1 MFKKILIF
9 FTIICTLFIGCER
22 KPLYL
27 QGDTALKINVQ
38 VEANINVLWK
48 PSWKDSL
55 KYDWDENLY
64 SPINYT
70 LPTSCNVVIFNS
82 GRLLSETTINTGK
95 RELIDVELNN
105 TYDLLIYSKDIPWTA
120 TYYEGGRYYVETPTT
135 KGRATKNEISKEYE
149 TVEQP
154 GEVFA
159 MNKKE
164 IYLSNDIS
172 DFEEVIEN
180 GKLIYVYNIDEML
193 EPVSY
198 IYIVQFIV
206 INDDNSP
213 IIEAKD
219 IANFTISG
227 ISTKKNMFTNTP
239 VYTGNKQ
246 ISTFDIKPG
255 QFHSP
260 DSLIFASRVTIL
272 DLLPDEVNSSWSS
285 QIDYLY
291 YTNID
296 VDTYNYG
303 EVTGTKDITKQLRE
317 NPKGGIINVI
327 ILNSELKKDNPDS
340 DNTFGID
347 LNEWKE
353 HIFDV
358 L

>member
-1 MFKKILIF
+1 MPIIF
-9 FTIICTLFIGCER
+9 LVGCER

-38 VEANINVLWK
+38 VEANINVMWRAT
-48 PSWKDSL
+48 WRDTL
-55 KYDWDENLY
+55 KYDWDEDLY
-64 SPINYT
+64 GPLFYT
-70 LPTSCNVVIFNS
+70 MPTTCNVVIFNK
-82 GRLLSETTINTGK
+82 GGNLLSETTVKTGK

-105 TYDLLIYSKDIPWTA
+105 TYDLLIYSKDLPWTQ

-135 KGRATKNEISKEYE
+135 KGRATKNEISHEYE

-180 GKLIYVYNIDEML
+180 GKLVYVYNIDEML

-227 ISTKKNMFTNTP
+227 ISTKKNMFTNSP

-255 QFHSP
+255 QFRSA
-260 DSLIFASRVTIL
+260 DTLVFASRVTIL

-296 VDTYNYG
+296 VETYNYG

-317 NPKGGIINVI
+317 NPKGGIITVI
-327 ILNSELKKDNPDS
+327 ILNSELKKENNPS
-340 DNTFGID
+340 GNNGFGIN

-353 HIFDV
+353 HIYDV
-358 L
+358 V

>member
-9 FTIICTLFIGCER
+9 MFICLSSIGCER

-38 VEANINVLWK
+38 VEADINVLWNV
-48 PSWKDSL
+48 SWRDSL
-55 KYDWDENLY
+55 KYDWDETLY
-64 SPINYT
+64 GPLFYT
-70 LPTSCNVVIFNS
+70 LPTTCNVVIFND
-82 GRLLSETTINTGK
+82 GNLLSETTVQTGK

-105 TYDLLIYSKDIPWTA
+105 TYDLLIYSKEYFWVN
-120 TYYEGGRYYVETPTT
+120 TYYEGGRYYVETPSMEA
-135 KGRATKNEISKEYE
+135 RATKNLVSREYE
-149 TVEQP
+149 TVNQP
-154 GEVFA
+154 GEIFA
-159 MNKKE
+159 MNKKQ

-180 GKLIYVYNIDEML
+180 GKLVYVYNIDEML

-198 IYIVQFIV
+198 IYIIQFIV
-206 INDDNSP
+206 VNDDHSP
-213 IIEAKD
+213 LIEARD
-219 IANFTISG
+219 IANFTVSG

-246 ISTFDIKPG
+246 ISTEDIKPG
-255 QFHSP
+255 QFHTP
-260 DSLIFASRVTIL
+260 DSLVFASRVTIL

-285 QIDYLY
+285 QIDFLY

-303 EVTGTKDITKQLRE
+303 EVTGTKDITQQLRE
-317 NPKGGIINVI
+317 NPKGGVITVI
-327 ILNSELKKDNPDS
+327 ILNSELKKETPEGS
-340 DNTFGID
+340 GGFGID
-347 LNEWKE
+347 LNEWQE
-353 HIFDV
+353 HTFNV

>member
-1 MFKKILIF
+1 MYLFLFMSLIA
-9 FTIICTLFIGCER
+9 CER

-27 QGDTALKINVQ
+27 QGDTALKIDVQ
-38 VEANINVLWK
+38 VEANINVLWRAG
-48 PSWKDSL
+48 WRDTL
-55 KYDWDENLY
+55 KYDWNEDLY
-64 SPINYT
+64 GPLFYT
-70 LPTSCNVVIFNS
+70 MPTTCNVVIFNQ
-82 GRLLSETTINTGK
+82 GNLLSETQIQTNK
-95 RELIDVELNN
+95 RQLIDVELNN
-105 TYDLLIYSKDIPWTA
+105 NYDLLIYSKQYFWVD
-120 TYYEGGRYYVETPTT
+120 TYYEGGRYYIEAPSME
-135 KGRATKNEISKEYE
+135 GRATKNKISQEYE
-149 TVEQP
+149 TVNQP

-164 IYLSNDIS
+164 IFLSNDLS
-172 DFEEVIEN
+172 DFEEVVEN
-180 GKLIYVYNIDEML
+180 GKLVYVYNIDEML
-193 EPVSY
+193 EPISY
-198 IYIVQFIV
+198 IYIVQFII

-255 QFHSP
+255 QFHGP

-272 DLLPDEVNSSWSS
+272 DLLPDDVNSSWSS

-317 NPKGGIINVI
+317 NPKGGIITVE
-327 ILNSELKKDNPDS
+327 ILNSELKKTNS
-340 DNTFGID
+340 GTSNGFGID
-347 LNEWKE
+347 LAEWKE

-358 L
+358 I

>member
-1 MFKKILIF
+1 MILF
-9 FTIICTLFIGCER
+9 SLLVGCER

-27 QGDTALKINVQ
+27 QGDVALKINVQ
-38 VEANINVLWK
+38 VEANINVFWS

-55 KYDWDENLY
+55 KYEWDETLY
-64 SPINYT
+64 GPIGYT
-70 LPTSCNVVIFNS
+70 IPDRCNVVIFNS
-82 GRLLSETTINTGK
+82 GKLLSETTVQTGK

-105 TYDLLIYSKDIPWTA
+105 TYDLLIYSKEYHWTE
-120 TYYEGGRYYVETPTT
+120 TYYEGGRYYVETPSTT
-135 KGRATKNEISKEYE
+135 KARSTKNQIANEYE

-159 MNKKE
+159 MNKKS
-164 IYLSNDIS
+164 IYLSNDVS

-180 GKLIYVYNIDEML
+180 GKLIYVYNIDEQL

-198 IYIVQFIV
+198 IYIIQFIV
-206 INDDNSP
+206 INDDHSP

-219 IANFTISG
+219 IANFTVSG
-227 ISTKKNMFTNTP
+227 ISTKKNMFTNSP

-255 QFHSP
+255 QFHTP
-260 DSLIFASRVTIL
+260 DTLVFASRVTIL

-317 NPKGGIINVI
+317 NPKGGVI
-327 ILNSELKKDNPDS
+327 SVYILNSELKKENPIDGS
-340 DNTFGID
+340 HSFGID

-358 L
+358 F

>member
-1 MFKKILIF
+1 MYKKILIF
-9 FTIICTLFIGCER
+9 ILFGFLLLTACER

-27 QGDTALKINVQ
+27 QGDAALKINVQ
-38 VEANINVLWK
+38 VEADINAMWNV
-48 PSWKDSL
+48 SWRDSL
-55 KYDWDENLY
+55 KYVWDENAYGPLF
-64 SPINYT
+64 YT
-70 LPTSCNVVIFNS
+70 IPTTCNVVIFN
-82 GRLLSETTINTGK
+82 GGKLLSETVVQTGK
-95 RELIDVELNN
+95 RELIDIELNN
-105 TYDLLIYSKDIPWTA
+105 TYDLLIYSKDSPWTE
-120 TYYEGGRYYVETPTT
+120 TYYEGGRYYVETPSM

-164 IYLSNDIS
+164 IYLSDDIS
-172 DFEEVIEN
+172 DFEEVYEN
-180 GKLIYVYNIDEML
+180 GKLVYVYNIDEML

-198 IYIVQFIV
+198 IYIIQFIV
-206 INDDNSP
+206 INDDHSP

-227 ISTKKNMFTNTP
+227 ISTKKNLFTNTP

-255 QFHSP
+255 QFHTA
-260 DSLIFASRVTIL
+260 DTLVFASRVTIL
-272 DLLPDEVNSSWSS
+272 DLLPDDENSSWSS
-285 QIDYLY
+285 QLDYLY

-296 VDTYNYG
+296 IDTYNYG
-303 EVTGTKDITKQLRE
+303 EVTGTKDITKQLKE
-317 NPKGGIINVI
+317 NPKGGIITVT
-327 ILNSELKKDNPDS
+327 ILNSELKRETHGGDGA
-340 DNTFGID
+340 FGID

-358 L
+358 F

>member
-1 MFKKILIF
+1 MCKKILVLWL
-9 FTIICTLFIGCER
+9 FTLSLLSCER

-38 VEANINVLWK
+38 VEADISVLWNV
-48 PSWKDSL
+48 SWKDSL
-55 KYDWDENLY
+55 KYNWDESLY
-64 SPINYT
+64 GPLFYT
-70 LPTSCNVVIFNS
+70 IPSTCNVVIFNN
-82 GRLLSETTINTGK
+82 GLILSETTVQTGK

-105 TYDLLIYSKDIPWTA
+105 TYDLLIYSKEYHWTE
-120 TYYEGGRYYVETPTT
+120 TYYEGGRYYVETPST
-135 KGRATKNEISKEYE
+135 KGRDTKNEISKEYE
-149 TVEQP
+149 TVSQP

-159 MNKKE
+159 MK

-180 GKLIYVYNIDEML
+180 GKLVYVYNIDEML

-198 IYIVQFIV
+198 IYVVQFIV
-206 INDDNSP
+206 VNDDNSP

-227 ISTKKNMFTNTP
+227 ISTKKNMFTNSP

-260 DSLIFASRVTIL
+260 DSLVFASRVTIL
-272 DLLPDEVNSSWSS
+272 DLLPDDVSSSWSS

-317 NPKGGIINVI
+317 NSRGGVITVI
-327 ILNSELKKDNPDS
+327 ILNSELKKKDPSTES
-340 DNTFGID
+340 DRFGIS
-347 LNEWKE
+347 LNEWKQ
-353 HIFDV
+353 HTFDV
-358 L
+358 F

>member
-1 MFKKILIF
+1 MVLLLIF
-9 FTIICTLFIGCER
+9 SILACER

-27 QGDTALKINVQ
+27 QGDVALKINVQ
-38 VEANINVLWK
+38 VEANIDVFWK
-48 PSWKDSL
+48 PAWRDSL
-55 KYDWDENLY
+55 KYNWNENLY
-64 SPINYT
+64 GPIGYT
-70 LPTSCNVVIFNS
+70 IPVSSNVVIFNN
-82 GRLLSETTINTGK
+82 GELISETTVQNGK

-105 TYDLLIYSKDIPWTA
+105 TYDLLIYSKEYSWIN
-120 TYYEGGRYYVETPTT
+120 TYYEGGRYYVETPSTES
-135 KGRATKNEISKEYE
+135 RATKNEISKEYD
-149 TVEQP
+149 TVTQP
-154 GEVFA
+154 GEIFA

-180 GKLIYVYNIDEML
+180 GKLVYVYNIDEML

-198 IYIVQFIV
+198 IYIIQFIV

-255 QFHSP
+255 QFHGP

-272 DLLPDEVNSSWSS
+272 DLLPDEVNSSWTS

-291 YTNID
+291 YTNVD
-296 VDTYNYG
+296 VETYNYG

-317 NPKGGIINVI
+317 NPKGGVITVI
-327 ILNSELKKDNPDS
+327 ILNSELKKQNPS
-340 DNTFGID
+340 GKNGFGID
-347 LNEWKE
+347 LSEWKE

-358 L
+358 F

>member
-1 MFKKILIF
+1 MLKKILVFIL
-9 FTIICTLFIGCER
+9 ILLPLFGCER

-27 QGDTALKINVQ
+27 QGDVALKINVQ

-48 PSWKDSL
+48 ASWRDTL
-55 KYDWDENLY
+55 KYDWNEELY
-64 SPINYT
+64 GPLFYT
-70 LPTSCNVVIFNS
+70 MPTTCNVVIINN
-82 GRLLSETTINTGK
+82 GRLLSETTVETGK
-95 RELIDVELNN
+95 RELIDIELNN
-105 TYDLLIYSKDIPWTA
+105 TYDLLIYSKDTPWTR
-120 TYYEGGRYYVETPTT
+120 TYYDGGRYYVETPSVDG
-135 KGRATKNEISKEYE
+135 KATNNEIRNEYE

-159 MNKKE
+159 MNKRE

-180 GKLIYVYNIDEML
+180 GKLVYVYNIDEML

-227 ISTKKNMFTNTP
+227 ISTKKNMFTNSP

-255 QFHSP
+255 QFHTP
-260 DSLIFASRVTIL
+260 DSLVFASRVTIL
-272 DLLPDEVNSSWSS
+272 DLLPDDVNSSWSS

-296 VDTYNYG
+296 VNTYNYG

-317 NPKGGIINVI
+317 NPKGGIITVT
-327 ILNSELKKDNPDS
+327 ILNSELKKENPGGS
-340 DNTFGID
+340 NTFGID
-347 LNEWKE
+347 LNEWKD
-353 HIFDV
+353 HMFDV
-358 L
+358 I

>member
-1 MFKKILIF
+1 MCKKILIF
-9 FTIICTLFIGCER
+9 VLAIFTLFACER

-27 QGDTALKINVQ
+27 QGDAALKINVQ

-48 PSWKDSL
+48 ASWRDTL
-55 KYDWDENLY
+55 KYDWDESLY
-64 SPINYT
+64 GPMFYT
-70 LPTSCNVVIFNS
+70 LPTTCNVVIFNK
-82 GRLLSETTINTGK
+82 GNLLSETTIQTGK

-105 TYDLLIYSKDIPWTA
+105 TYDLLIYSKEYHWTE
-120 TYYEGGRYYVETPTT
+120 TYYDGGRYYIETPSMT
-135 KGRATKNEISKEYE
+135 GRATKNKISNEYE
-149 TVEQP
+149 TVNQP

-206 INDDNSP
+206 VNDDNSP

-255 QFHSP
+255 QFHTP
-260 DSLIFASRVTIL
+260 DSLVFASRVTIL
-272 DLLPDEVNSSWSS
+272 DLLPDEVDSSWSS
-285 QIDYLY
+285 QIDFLY

-296 VDTYNYG
+296 VETYNYG

-317 NPKGGIINVI
+317 NPKGGIITVI
-327 ILNSELKKDNPDS
+327 ILNSELKKDPTGG
-340 DNTFGID
+340 DNEFGID
-347 LNEWKE
+347 INEWQQHKY
-353 HIFDV
+353 DV
-358 L
+358 F